1 MKTVEKKITIKDEAG
16 MHARPA
22 SKLAQEA
29 AKYDE
34 DIKLTYNG
42 KTVDLKSIM
51 GIMSLGVP
59 QDAEITITVSGDEE
73 EATLDALIK
82 ALKDLELA

>member
-1 MKTVEKKITIKDEAG
+1 MEKTITITDEAG

-51 GIMSLGVP
+51 GVMSLGVP
-59 QDAEITITVSGDEE
+59 QHAEVTIAVTGDDEE
-73 EATLDALIK
+73 NTLNALIK
-82 ALKDLELA
+82 AMDELDLTQLN

>member
-1 MKTVEKKITIKDEAG
+1 MEKTIKITDEAG

-22 SKLAQEA
+22 SKLSQEA
-29 AKYDE
+29 AKYEE

-51 GIMSLGVP
+51 GVMSLGVP
-59 QDAEITITVSGDEE
+59 QHAEVTIAVTGDDEE
-73 EATLDALIK
+73 NTLNALVK
-82 ALKDLELA
+82 AMDELDLTQLN